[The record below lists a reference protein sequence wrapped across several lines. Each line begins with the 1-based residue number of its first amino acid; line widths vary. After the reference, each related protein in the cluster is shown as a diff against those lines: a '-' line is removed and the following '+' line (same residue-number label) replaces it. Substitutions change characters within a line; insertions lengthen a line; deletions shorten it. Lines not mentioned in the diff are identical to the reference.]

1 METLVEKIGRG
12 NFGKEYNKEPTPD
25 KSTPVNADTAGGN

>member
-1 METLVEKIGRG
+1 METLVKKIDLG
-12 NFGKEYNKEPTPD
+12 NFRKEYSKEPTPD

>member
-1 METLVEKIGRG
+1 MDRKFFQKV
-12 NFGKEYNKEPTPD
+12 YNKEPTPD